1 MAVVMRYPEV
11 SSLQYNPE
19 SGTLTLAFLVRR
31 SWDAAT
37 SEELQSTIGEILEA
51 YRSITKTPLE
61 TLAVD
66 FMAME
71 GITVVEVRRDAKTL
85 SVEEAGM
92 LIEVLRDR
100 FAFDLAA
107 DPNDLLEEE
116 MLVQE
121 ENIQAELESLKKGA
135 KGNLVAMREDG
146 RVLVFR
152 T

>member
-31 SWDAAT
+31 SWDMAA
-37 SEELQSTIGEILEA
+37 SAELESTIGEILSA

-66 FMAME
+66 FMTLE
-71 GITVVEVRRDAKTL
+71 GVTVVEVRRDAKTL

-116 MLVQE
+116 MVVQE
-121 ENIQAELESLKKGA
+121 ENIQAGLESLKKVA